1 MPKVVLPL
9 AHTRRLAAL
18 LSSLAAV
25 ADGDLAERAK
35 KAVAWLEGELAC
47 QQDDT
52 QQLRDR
58 VNSLRREW
66 REFPNFTALE
76 ENFFRAHEENF
87 ARLETCDWDVMRDF
101 LAYVPKS
108 HEKLFQVEMRERFL
122 KSPKETLAD
131 ARRWHGTHRAK
142 PGYFK
147 PQPAEQ
153 HEFSMDD
160 FREMFRE
167 LKESG

>member
-1 MPKVVLPL
+1 MPIVPLPA
-9 AHTRRLAAL
+9 AHAERLQAL
-18 LSSLAAV
+18 LSELGEAV
-25 ADGDLAERAK
+25 G
-35 KAVAWLEGELAC
+35 GELGQRATRAAEWLGA
-47 QQDDT
+47 QASGASGDK
-52 QQLRDR
+52 LRDKI
-58 VNSLRREW
+58 NSLRREW